1 MLLVLNLYVPAN
13 KGRLLIKIST
23 FEMKLLD
30 DNGINNYERIIYMD
44 IMYLWIYVKSAIVN
58 SS

>member
-30 DNGINNYERIIYMD
+30 DNGINNYERIINLYGHNVSMD
-44 IMYLWIYVKSAIVN
+44 ICQISHC
-58 SS
+58 